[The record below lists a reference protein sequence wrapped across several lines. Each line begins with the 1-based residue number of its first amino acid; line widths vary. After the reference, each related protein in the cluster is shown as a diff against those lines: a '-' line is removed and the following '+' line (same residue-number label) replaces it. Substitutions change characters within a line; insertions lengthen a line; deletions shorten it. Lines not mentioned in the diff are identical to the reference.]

1 MSRAVSSDGP
11 VPRLKRFVTAKECAE
26 VMAKT
31 ECSLAARELLHRTE
45 PCTIPSR
52 KSFVEKLRCGNFRRL
67 RWSMAI
73 VRAGVKRL
81 HLSLVLR
88 TNLLTTGQNN
98 VAQNEMRQLILT

>member
-11 VPRLKRFVTAKECAE
+11 EPRLKRFVTAKECAE

-52 KSFVEKLRCGNFRRL
+52 KSFVGEASLWKPQATAVVDGYCTCRGETTAFVARL
-67 RWSMAI
+67 ENKSTDNRS
-73 VRAGVKRL
+73 K
-81 HLSLVLR
+81 
-88 TNLLTTGQNN
+88 
-98 VAQNEMRQLILT
+98 